1 MVSQIKK
8 NKIEKNKDN
17 FIKKNINYYKEI
29 FEKIESNKIKFFHL
43 NYSALLGG
51 FVWSALRGNWLLFVI
66 ATVTDLIAAVN
77 VTMYFKWGNGISQ
90 AIIDDKQFLVERY
103 QNWQDNSV
111 IYAILTFFIGRL
123 LVGWLADRLYFRQ
136 YNNWKSD
143 DNIATGL
150 NFSRLI
156 NVFLVMALIW
166 PLTLYRSS
174 QFAPDERT
182 CIKQHRAIE
191 KGAEISF
198 KEKFDCFF
206 ISEFPI
212 LLWLD
217 RPVKISYPRN
227 DEGERYIKKKK
238 PREDLP
244 TITLNKYVSQKIEES
259 VGYLTAFHGYF
270 FDAFTAVIRSIL
282 KGISAVFVGTP
293 WIITGGI
300 FLFIAQKLAGFR
312 VTLFVA
318 FALIYLAIF
327 GFWNTAMD
335 TMALVITATLLCCVV
350 GLPLGVLVGKS
361 NKAEALV
368 RPILDIMQTIPS
380 FVYLIP
386 AVAFFSVGKPPGIIA
401 TIIFSM
407 PPIVRLTALGIR
419 QVPLE
424 IKEAA
429 LAFGSTE
436 RQLLYSI
443 ELPLALPTIM
453 AGINQVVMMCLSMV
467 VIAALIG
474 AGGMGLIVVEA
485 LANTKI
491 GRGILSGLA
500 IAFIAMIIDRI
511 IQKANKNNNIS

>member
-1 MVSQIKK
+1 MSKEKTVK
-8 NKIEKNKDN
+8 NSFKDFAQQN
-17 FIKKNINYYKEI
+17 GDYYSKVFSLIQRNQLKLYHINYT
-29 FEKIESNKIKFFHL
+29 
-43 NYSALLGG
+43 ALLGG
-51 FVWSALRGNWLLFVI
+51 FFWCALRGNWFLFFLSSFL
-66 ATVTDLIAAVN
+66 DLIAAVN
-77 VTMYFKWGNGISQ
+77 ITLYFRYGAGIEQ
-90 AIIDDKQFLVERY
+90 AILDKKDFLVDRY
-103 QNWQDNSV
+103 SNWQDSSL
-111 IYAILTFFIGRL
+111 IYAILTIILGRIL
-123 LVGWLADRLYFRQ
+123 IGWLADRVYIKQFDKWQ
-136 YNNWKSD
+136 ISKKTSS
-143 DNIATGL
+143 GV

-156 NVFLVMALIW
+156 NVFLVLALIW

-182 CIKQHRAIE
+182 CIKQHRAME

-198 KEKFDCFF
+198 KKRFDCFF

-212 LLWLD
+212 LIWID
-217 RPVKISYPRN
+217 RPVKVSYPRN
-227 DEGERYIKKKK
+227 EDGTRYVKKK
-238 PREDLP
+238 PPREGMP
-244 TITLNKYVSQKIEES
+244 TITLNKYVSQKIEEK
-259 VGYLTAFHGYF
+259 VGYLTAFHGYV
-270 FDAFTAVIRSIL
+270 FDAATDGIRSLL
-282 KGISAVFVGTP
+282 KGISALFVGTP

-300 FLFIAQKLAGFR
+300 FLLVAHKIAGFR
-312 VTLFVA
+312 VTMFVA
-318 FALIYLAIF
+318 FALIYLALF

-335 TMALVITATLLCCVV
+335 TMALVLTATLICCAI

-361 NKAEALV
+361 NRAETIT
-368 RPILDIMQTIPS
+368 RPILDVMQTIPS

-401 TIIFSM
+401 TVIFAM

-419 QVPLE
+419 QVPSE

-436 RQLLYSI
+436 RQLLYSV
-443 ELPLALPTIM
+443 ELPLALPSIM

-491 GRGILSGLA
+491 GRGILAGLA
-500 IAFIAMIIDRI
+500 IAFIAMIIDRVV
-511 IQKANKNNNIS
+511 QKATK